1 MSLLQCAGHGVYRDT
16 VEVGKHL
23 PGGQKDSYGDVL
35 IFVTG
40 LPCTVDKIT
49 LLVLL
54 AGKKKGAFNPETL
67 FCFIFDCCR

>member
-1 MSLLQCAGHGVYRDT
+1 M

-23 PGGQKDSYGDVL
+23 PKGQKDPYGDLL
-35 IFVTG
+35 ISVTG
-40 LPCTVDKIT
+40 LACTVDKIT

-54 AGKKKGAFNPETL
+54 AGKMKGAFNPETL

>member
-1 MSLLQCAGHGVYRDT
+1 M

-35 IFVTG
+35 VSVNGQT
-40 LPCTVDKIT
+40 CTVDKIT
-49 LLVLL
+49 LRVLL
-54 AGKKKGAFNPETL
+54 AGEMKGAFNPETL